1 MANLVSFTQAMPNTM
16 NTAPLLPPWPTR
28 GTIDI
33 AREFSEIEQL
43 LVASTSNNGKTFY
56 QLCLDNL
63 LRELRELAEKE
74 RREESHSQEGKS
86 GTITKKTKMND
97 TNPVDDNIPMSNLDE
112 ELIAS
117 IIDYLRPSDIENF
130 TNICKTWGSRLSVSL
145 LKPVQ
150 IWDEVKLRGGKLAFD
165 FPLPIPSRVNL
176 LSMSIALIWHDP
188 ARTGLKGKFFMTE
201 GWGCVSK
208 GETDHL
214 FD

>member
-1 MANLVSFTQAMPNTM
+1 M
-16 NTAPLLPPWPTR
+16 
-28 GTIDI
+28 
-33 AREFSEIEQL
+33 

-97 TNPVDDNIPMSNLDE
+97 TNPVDDSIPMSNLDE

-130 TNICKTWGSRLSVSL
+130 TNICKTWGSMLSVSL

-150 IWDEVKLRGGKLAFD
+150 I
-165 FPLPIPSRVNL
+165 
-176 LSMSIALIWHDP
+176 
-188 ARTGLKGKFFMTE
+188 
-201 GWGCVSK
+201 
-208 GETDHL
+208 
-214 FD
+214 